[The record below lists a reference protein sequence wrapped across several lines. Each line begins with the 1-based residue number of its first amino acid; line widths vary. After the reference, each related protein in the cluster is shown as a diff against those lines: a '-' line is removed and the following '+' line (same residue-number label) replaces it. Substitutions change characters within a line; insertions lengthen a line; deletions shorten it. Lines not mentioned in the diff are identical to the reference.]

1 MSKRYVQAPG
11 VVVRQVDEDV
21 FLTDPDSGT
30 VHHIDPIGTA
40 IWSLLAEPQSVPEI
54 ATLLQEAF
62 PDTNKT
68 TISRDLDDLIHD
80 LLKNELIE
88 EAESV

>member
-21 FLTDPDSGT
+21 FLSDPDTGT
-30 VHHIDPIGTA
+30 VHHIDAIAMA
-40 IWSLLAEPQSVPEI
+40 IWRLLAEPQSVPEI

-62 PDTNKT
+62 PETNRT

-88 EAESV
+88 EADPA